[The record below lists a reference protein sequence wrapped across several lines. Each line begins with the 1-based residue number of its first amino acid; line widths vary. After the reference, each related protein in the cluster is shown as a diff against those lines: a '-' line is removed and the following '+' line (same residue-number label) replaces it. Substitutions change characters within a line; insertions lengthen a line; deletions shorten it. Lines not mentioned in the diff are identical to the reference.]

1 MVPRYTLLIAA
12 VVIITVTAFILYN
25 STSTL
30 NYSSIDNSRDLGLEP
45 TVQYARNSYEFEK
58 NTYPEP
64 PRPLSG
70 TWIPDGW
77 TGLPIS
83 FDNSLYKH
91 PNESPRYQSAYKGV
105 MKVLYTSPKRD
116 IIQNDDLWMDMVTK
130 YSTELGWN
138 GILDALDEYYKTAED
153 DLSLRFHNIG
163 EIIASYAV
171 KPKHAV
177 EITSRNNLHK
187 APLHGAVWQIIM
199 DFKEH
204 NDDNKAMFDFA
215 ENELCYFKNY
225 EGMGTT
231 WISCEYIDF
240 VFHIKKVLY

>member
-1 MVPRYTLLIAA
+1 MEEKENTH
-12 VVIITVTAFILYN
+12 THGW
-25 STSTL
+25 
-30 NYSSIDNSRDLGLEP
+30 IDIMPSGSMIG
-45 TVQYARNSYEFEK
+45 VG
-58 NTYPEP
+58 
-64 PRPLSG
+64 LSG
-70 TWIPDGW
+70 NW
-77 TGLPIS
+77 
-83 FDNSLYKH
+83 N
-91 PNESPRYQSAYKGV
+91 QSWSGCQNVCGRCFA
-105 MKVLYTSPKRD
+105 S
-116 IIQNDDLWMDMVTK
+116 IQNDDLWMDMVTK